1 MKKWIKILSMVLC
14 LILSQVPVLEPVTTL
29 QTVQAATTK
38 TVKNGLKKENGQYY
52 YYVKGKKVKNTWK
65 TVTVTNSKTHKK
77 PVTAIISQVQAG
89 LIKAEHLGE
98 KAILL

>member
-1 MKKWIKILSMVLC
+1 MKKWIKILAMVLC
-14 LILSQVPVLEPVTTL
+14 LMLVQLPVLEPVTTL

-52 YYVKGKKVKNTWK
+52 YYVKGKKVKNAWK

-77 PVTAIISQVQAG
+77 TSYRYYFTGTGRAYKGGTSWGV
-89 LIKAEHLGE
+89 KW
-98 KAILL
+98 